1 MKDDKEVHELSFLF
15 ANSLYDIRMRSGEQ
29 TMPSRSHQHRNA
41 HHATILT
48 ELPPA
53 LHARRTDVVLDGCVA
68 QNRSCLPAPTC

>member
-41 HHATILT
+41 HHLSLT
-48 ELPPA
+48 GKS
-53 LHARRTDVVLDGCVA
+53 HCTARP
-68 QNRSCLPAPTC
+68 SH

>member
-41 HHATILT
+41 HHLSLT
-48 ELPPA
+48 GNSHCTA
-53 LHARRTDVVLDGCVA
+53 RSLH
-68 QNRSCLPAPTC
+68 